1 MTSSLTDGIHFKDS
15 RVRDILITSFNE
27 MVGYRD
33 VPSNTWCAKG
43 RIFLLRFKSYSLEE
57 LDWKLIRDV
66 YHEQKYYKS
75 NLSKLFILLLINL
88 YRNNCLPI
96 SESIEVE
103 RLYDGLIELIRN
115 AKKRVAPIFEAEDL
129 SKLHFCQ
136 NCDGYF
142 TICHINAE
150 REIIPFIITMISDN
164 DCNERGYKC
173 NFFSQFNQSLLPYRC
188 QTIDDFNGTTFWT
201 QVIYYKEKYAS
212 EKDLKGYLFWI
223 MHFYRKLAKSFNQH
237 NLYDSHLSRTLLFNY
252 RITPFITKLDSINI
266 NDIFLAPSYYTN
278 TLVPVLFL
286 KFKNSTIKESIRDF
300 ISSRPNFGSH
310 LNLTI
315 IIESFEDS
323 LGKGVMAIQ
332 EPKDFNEESFFTQVS
347 YYLSNN
353 KHLRRGC
360 ISFLI
365 HFYRHL
371 IQHYIGDSFF
381 NKSYMLNGEIFFSGS
396 FLSYIL
402 NGYSFQKYSSM
413 YSMEYNV
420 KTVFVL
426 ENFDYVSSKKYDTH
440 HLSLDLSEIESELY
454 RRLAFDYYTSTPE
467 TLIKCPNKRLLIDIL
482 NALYRLK
489 LAEGYPYPSFL
500 DFYPSEANFITNKAM
515 SLYKSRAKS
524 DSNAISF
531 NNQMAKITSF
541 FNWIIEY
548 SEAKI
553 HKENTFLSNLSRIPA
568 IKSNDA
574 NPIPV
579 EELRMIMFEL
589 EKNAAFNPLYRMYL
603 IIVIV
608 IIHTPIRISNVFGIT
623 VSSIEESVIPGKYQ
637 INFKKTKTSG
647 ADRDTIPISNY
658 VYQQLQVAINMANEI
673 RSSCYSPF
681 KEEYV
686 FVYENA
692 FHCCH
697 PILISS
703 INDYLGEICEC
714 LGLNAYNVSNFRDT
728 HMTKALVMELEN
740 RSSLDKLHI
749 TTRHK
754 SISTTY
760 GYVPSQIDE
769 LMEVLYNIRIER
781 DDNTMAYNPQD
792 NIEEQ
797 IPDNVNS
804 KASLVSRGCGHCKSN
819 AKKCRQP
826 FPCILCADF
835 VTTPAFEPM
844 FEYEVRRYGELIET
858 TACEEEKQRLSFFQQ
873 VYAIY
878 LRDIKLMK
886 QSQHE

>member
-1 MTSSLTDGIHFKDS
+1 
-15 RVRDILITSFNE
+15 
-27 MVGYRD
+27 MVGYRN
-33 VPSNTWCAKG
+33 VSPAIWIRKG
-43 RIFLLRFKSYSLEE
+43 RLFVHRFKSYSLEE
-57 LDWKLIRDV
+57 LNWSIIR
-66 YHEQKYYKS
+66 EEYYNLKS
-75 NLSKLFILLLINL
+75 CQSELSKLFILLLINS
-88 YRNNCLPI
+88 YRNNYLPV
-96 SESIEVE
+96 SELTEVE
-103 RLYDGLIELIRN
+103 RLYDGLMVLIIN
-115 AKKRVAPIFEAEDL
+115 AKKKVAPIFKVENL
-129 SKLHFCQ
+129 SKLYFCR
-136 NCDGYF
+136 NCDGYV

-150 REIIPFIITMISDN
+150 KEIIPFILTMITDN
-164 DCNERGYKC
+164 DCIERKYKC
-173 NFFSQFNQSLLPYRC
+173 GFFEQFNQSLLPFRC
-188 QTIDDFNGTTFWT
+188 HTIDDFNGTTFWT
-201 QVIYYKEKYAS
+201 QVIFYKENYTS
-212 EKDLKGYLFWI
+212 EKDFKGYLYWI
-223 MHFYRKLAKSFNQH
+223 LHFYRKLAKSFNRH
-237 NLYDSHLSRTLLFNY
+237 NLYDSYLSRNLLFNY
-252 RITPFITKLDSINI
+252 QTTQLITKTDSINI
-266 NDIFLAPSYYTN
+266 DDIFLAPSCYTN

-286 KFKNSTIKESIRDF
+286 KFKNSAIKESIQDF
-300 ISSRPNFGSH
+300 IASRPNYGNH
-310 LNLTI
+310 LNLSVI
-315 IIESFEDS
+315 LECFEDS
-323 LGKGVMAIQ
+323 LGKLLMGIH
-332 EPKDFNEESFFTQVS
+332 EPKDFNEESFFTQVN
-347 YYLSNN
+347 YFLSFK
-353 KHLRRGC
+353 KHLKKGC
-360 ISFLI
+360 ISFTI

-371 IQHYIGDSFF
+371 IQHHIGNSFF
-381 NKSYMLNGEIFFSGS
+381 DNSFMLNGELFFSGS
-396 FLSYIL
+396 FSRYIF
-402 NGYSFQKYSSM
+402 NGYSFQKYSPL

-426 ENFDYVSSKKYDTH
+426 ENFDFVSSKKYDTH

-454 RRLAFDYYTSTPE
+454 RRLAFDYYTSSAE
-467 TLIKCPNKRLLIDIL
+467 ALIKCPNKRMLIDVL

-489 LAEGYPYPSFL
+489 LTEGYPYTSFM
-500 DFYPSEANFITNKAM
+500 DFYPSEADYITQKAM
-515 SLYKSRAKS
+515 SLYQRRAKN

-531 NNQMAKITSF
+531 NNQMAKITNF

-568 IKSNDA
+568 TKSNDA

-589 EKNAAFNPLYRMYL
+589 EKNAAFNNLYRMYL

-623 VSSIEESVIPGKYQ
+623 ISSIEESVIPGKYQ

-697 PILISS
+697 PILANSM
-703 INDYLGEICEC
+703 NDYLGEICEC
-714 LGLNAYNVSNFRDT
+714 LGIQAYCVSNLRDT
-728 HMTKALVMELEN
+728 HMTKALLMELES
-740 RSSLDKLHI
+740 RSSFDKLHI
-749 TTRHK
+749 NTRHK

-769 LMEVLYNIRIER
+769 LMEVLYNVKIER

-792 NIEEQ
+792 NIENQ

-819 AKKCRQP
+819 AKICRQP

-844 FEYEVRRYGELIET
+844 FEYEVKRYGELIEK

-878 LRDIKLMK
+878 LRDIKLIK